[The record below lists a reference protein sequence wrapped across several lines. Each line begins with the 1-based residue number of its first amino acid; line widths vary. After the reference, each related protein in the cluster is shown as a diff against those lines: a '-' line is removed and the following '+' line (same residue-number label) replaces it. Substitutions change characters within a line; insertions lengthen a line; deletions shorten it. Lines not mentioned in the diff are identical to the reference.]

1 MKVQVHEV
9 FMKRLVV
16 PATSEE
22 TSAGL
27 EAQRERKE
35 AFSESEL
42 WLI

>member
-1 MKVQVHEV
+1 MKVQEHEV
-9 FMKRLVV
+9 FMVV
-16 PATSEE
+16 PVTSEE

-35 AFSESEL
+35 VFSESEL

>member
-16 PATSEE
+16 PVTSQE
-22 TSAGL
+22 TSAQL

>member
-35 AFSESEL
+35 AFSENEL